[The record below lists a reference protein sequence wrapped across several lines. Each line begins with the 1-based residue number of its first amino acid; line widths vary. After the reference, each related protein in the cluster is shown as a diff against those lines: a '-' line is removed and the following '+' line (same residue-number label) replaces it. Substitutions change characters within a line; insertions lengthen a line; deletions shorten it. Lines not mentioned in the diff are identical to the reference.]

1 MSLPFLKSHSDGLV
15 PTTTSENLTIRAKG
29 DRTSPNAQ
37 PGADEF
43 LVLKSHSLTV
53 LSPLPL
59 ARVLPSGLKA
69 TELTQFECP
78 QKDQSL
84 ALKLQTLMVLS
95 PLPLARSLS
104 IR

>member
-1 MSLPFLKSHSDGLV
+1 MPSQSADV
-15 PTTTSENLTIRAKG
+15 P
-29 DRTSPNAQ
+29 SPQ
-37 PGADEF
+37 VPQLDCF
-43 LVLKSHSLTV
+43 

-78 QKDQSL
+78 INVDQSL

-95 PLPLARSLS
+95 PATGKSLHPAKGDG
-104 IR
+104 IDCP